1 MDEINGKTAQHER
14 FQIQF
19 FNTLFSDQL
28 PIGKLARAESTLVVK
43 NDKAYIAKD
52 NSMDWLRPHRA
63 ARNWWA

>member
-1 MDEINGKTAQHER
+1 MER
-14 FQIQF
+14 LHNTNDFKYNFLTRF
-19 FNTLFSDQL
+19 FFDQL